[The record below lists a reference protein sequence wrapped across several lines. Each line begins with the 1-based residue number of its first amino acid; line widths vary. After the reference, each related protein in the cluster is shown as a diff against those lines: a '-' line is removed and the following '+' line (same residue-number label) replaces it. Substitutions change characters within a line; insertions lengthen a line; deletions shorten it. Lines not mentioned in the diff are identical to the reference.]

1 MIAALFPGPHPLAL
15 PLIGAPMFIA
25 SGPELVIAQCRS
37 GVVGT
42 MPSLSVRRAED
53 LDAALSLIGAALA
66 AHGRAHAERPA
77 APYGINLI
85 AHKTNLRLEHD
96 LAVCVAHRVPLII
109 TSLGPSRRIVEAVHG
124 YGGTVFHDV
133 TNLRH
138 ARKAIDEGVDG
149 LVAVAAGAG
158 GHGGTLSPFALLAEI
173 RRHFDGYVAL
183 AGAMSSGAHVA
194 AAIAMGADFAYLG
207 TRFLATQ
214 EAAVTDEY
222 KAMVVASRAAD
233 IVYTPFFTGVH
244 GNYLRA
250 SIVRAGLDPDHL
262 PVRDADSLDYSS
274 GRSRAKAWRDVWGA
288 GQGVGSIDDVP
299 TVADLVARMT
309 TEFAE
314 AARRLGGRAA
324 AGLPIGGRRDPGA
337 GATRRASGRTDA
349 RSE

>member
-1 MIAALFPGPHPLAL
+1 MAAALFPGPHPLAL

-25 SGPELVIAQCRS
+25 SGPELVIAQCRC
-37 GVVGT
+37 GMVGT
-42 MPSLSVRRAED
+42 MPSLSVRRAEE
-53 LDAALSLIGAALA
+53 LDTALSRIDAALA
-66 AHGRAHAERPA
+66 AHGRAHPERPA
-77 APYGINLI
+77 APHGINLI

-96 LAVCVAHRVPLII
+96 LEVCVAHRVPLVI
-109 TSLGPSRRIVEAVHG
+109 TSLGPSRRIVIVDAVHG

-183 AGAMSSGAHVA
+183 SGAMSSGAHVA

-214 EAAVTDEY
+214 EAAVADEY

-262 PVRDADSLDYSS
+262 PARDAGSLDDSS
-274 GRSRAKAWRDVWGA
+274 G
-288 GQGVGSIDDVP
+288 
-299 TVADLVARMT
+299 
-309 TEFAE
+309 
-314 AARRLGGRAA
+314 
-324 AGLPIGGRRDPGA
+324 
-337 GATRRASGRTDA
+337 
-349 RSE
+349 